1 MTPSA
6 GGQNFEV
13 LNLDVA
19 QELQVGTVGRLELA
33 ENRFFIMKNGYI

>member
-19 QELQVGTVGRLELA
+19 QELQVGTRELELA
-33 ENRFFIMKNGYI
+33 V